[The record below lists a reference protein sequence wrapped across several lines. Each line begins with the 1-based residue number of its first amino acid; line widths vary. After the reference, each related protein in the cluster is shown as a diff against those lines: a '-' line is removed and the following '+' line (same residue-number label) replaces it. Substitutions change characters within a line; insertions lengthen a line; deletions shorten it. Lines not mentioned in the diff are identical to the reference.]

1 MSSSDRTAR
10 REESGFALL
19 ITVLIMVLLVSLG
32 FASMNLVQRDQ
43 QIAGFQNRKRV
54 ALNAAEAGVSV
65 TMQTLASNGSPS
77 IPSSQLG
84 DSALYPQGRPSFQS
98 DTTVA
103 EPVKDLGSGI
113 LSGMGL
119 GIGQN
124 NSNQFQVHYWR
135 LNVQGDGPGGTVAR
149 VEVVTGSLQ
158 AN

>member
-1 MSSSDRTAR
+1 MSSSNRTAR

-19 ITVLIMVLLVSLG
+19 ITVLIMVMLVSLG

-65 TMQTLASNGSPS
+65 AMQTLASNGSPS

-124 NSNQFQVHYWR
+124 NSNQFQVQYWR